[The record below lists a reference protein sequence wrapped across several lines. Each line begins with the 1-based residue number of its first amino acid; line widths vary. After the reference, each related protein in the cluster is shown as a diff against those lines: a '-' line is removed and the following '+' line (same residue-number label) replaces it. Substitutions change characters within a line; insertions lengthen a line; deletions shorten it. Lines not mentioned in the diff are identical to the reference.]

1 MNTACQRDGVASSRR
16 ALAVVAFCMFL
27 TTMASN
33 APSPLYAIYQQR
45 FHLSALGVTGVFAA
59 YAGGVMVALLVI
71 GGLSDAIGR
80 RRVLVPALLLIAV
93 SAVLFSL
100 ADGVGWLYAA
110 RGVQGLAT
118 GGITGAA
125 TAALVELEPSGDR
138 QRASFLNTLMFVTG
152 AAVGPLLFGCLA
164 QFAPWPLHLPFLL
177 ELGLAVVAVT
187 AVRTLPETVTA
198 QARRPWKLQWP
209 SVPRPIGGP
218 FVLAVL
224 ALSVAW
230 GVGGLYAALSP
241 TIDRELL
248 HVHSNA
254 AAGAIL
260 FVFAAVGGIAQV
272 VLRRWPSWRSISV
285 GVVGVAVGMSLV
297 FWAEAARVVPLFLV
311 GTVLTGAASAL
322 AFMGS
327 LALVNEVAPPAR
339 RAELVSAWN
348 LVGYLALSVPA
359 IGVGLLSD
367 AVGLEAATGIFTA
380 VVGGLSLVTAAT
392 VLLSPR
398 RPLDRLSHDELAELG
413 LNPAVAA
420 SGMG

>member
-1 MNTACQRDGVASSRR
+1 MASSRR
-16 ALAVVAFCMFL
+16 ALGIVAFFMLL
-27 TTMASN
+27 TTLASN
-33 APSPLYAIYQQR
+33 APSPLYALYQQR

-59 YAGGVMVALLVI
+59 YAGGVMVALFVI
-71 GGLSDAIGR
+71 GGLSDAVGR
-80 RRVLVPALLLIAV
+80 RRVLAPALLLIGV
-93 SAVLFSL
+93 SAVLFAV

-138 QRASFLNTLMFVTG
+138 QRASYLNTLMYVSG
-152 AAVGPLLFGCLA
+152 AAVGPLLFGFLA

-177 ELGLAVVAVT
+177 ELGLVAVALV
-187 AVRTLPETVTA
+187 AVRALPETVTPE
-198 QARRPWKLQWP
+198 ARRPWRVQRP
-209 SVPRPIGGP
+209 SVPRPILGP

-241 TIDRELL
+241 TIDRQLL
-248 HVHSNA
+248 HVHSDA

-260 FVFAAVGGIAQV
+260 FVFAAVGGITQIA
-272 VLRRWPSWRSISV
+272 LRRWPSWRSISV
-285 GVVGVAVGMSLV
+285 GVLGVAVGMSLV
-297 FWAEAARVVPLFLV
+297 FWGEAAQVVALFLL
-311 GTVLTGAASAL
+311 GTLLTGSASAL
-322 AFMGS
+322 AFLGS

-348 LVGYLALSVPA
+348 LVGYLSLSVPA

-367 AVGLEAATGIFTA
+367 AVGLQAATGIFTA
-380 VVGGLSLVTAAT
+380 VVAGLALVTASA
-392 VLLSPR
+392 VLLAPR
-398 RPLDRLSHDELAELG
+398 RPLDRLSDDELAELG

-420 SGMG
+420 SGLG

>member
-1 MNTACQRDGVASSRR
+1 M
-16 ALAVVAFCMFL
+16 ALGIVAFLMFL

-33 APSPLYAIYQQR
+33 APSPLYAVYQQR
-45 FHLSALGVTGVFAA
+45 FHLSPLGVTGVFSA
-59 YAGGVMVALLVI
+59 YAGGVMVALLVV
-71 GGLSDAIGR
+71 GGLSDVIGR
-80 RRVLVPALLLIAV
+80 RRVLAPALVLIGV
-93 SAVLFSL
+93 SAALF
-100 ADGVGWLYAA
+100 AAAQGVGWLYAA

-125 TAALVELEPSGDR
+125 TAALVELEPHGNR
-138 QRASFLNTLMFVTG
+138 QRASYLNTLMFVTG

-164 QFAPWPLHLPFLL
+164 QFVPWPLRLPFLA
-177 ELGLAVVAVT
+177 EIGLVVAALVSL
-187 AVRTLPETVTA
+187 RFLPETVQGA
-198 QARRPWKLQWP
+198 ARRHWTIQRP
-209 SVPRPIGGP
+209 SVPRPIVGP

-241 TIDRELL
+241 TLDRDLL
-248 HVHSNA
+248 HVRSNA
-254 AAGAIL
+254 LAGAVL
-260 FVFAAVGGIAQV
+260 FVFAAIGGIAQIC
-272 VLRRWPSWRSISV
+272 LRRWPSARSIGV
-285 GVVGVAVGMSLV
+285 GVTGVAAGMALV
-297 FWAEAARVVPLFLV
+297 FWGVSAGVVPTFLI
-311 GTVLTGAASAL
+311 GTLLTGAGSGVG
-322 AFMGS
+322 FMGS

-367 AVGLEAATGIFTA
+367 AVGLRNATGIFTA
-380 VVGGLSLVTAAT
+380 AVVVLSLVTVVA
-392 VLLSPR
+392 VVLSPR
-398 RPLDRLSHDELAELG
+398 RPLARLSQDELAELG